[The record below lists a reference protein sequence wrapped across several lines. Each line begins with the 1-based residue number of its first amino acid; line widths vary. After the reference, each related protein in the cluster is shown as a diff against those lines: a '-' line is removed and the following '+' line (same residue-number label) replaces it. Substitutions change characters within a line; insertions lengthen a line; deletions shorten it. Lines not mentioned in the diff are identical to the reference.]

1 LAKKISI
8 AVPRSAQRP
17 PNGSKILRPEAILD
31 NMKSREEIRVR
42 YIEIDQM
49 GVVNN
54 VNYFRWLEEGR
65 VEHLRKL
72 GVPLIEIE
80 KGGTFLMIVETHCNY
95 LAPARYDE
103 LLFLETWISHVG
115 TKSIRF
121 DYQVIRRDRSQVVAR
136 AHSVHVCTDKNGK
149 SKPIPSELKSILQEA
164 ME

>member
-1 LAKKISI
+1 M
-8 AVPRSAQRP
+8 R
-17 PNGSKILRPEAILD
+17 GC
-31 NMKSREEIRVR
+31 EEIRVR

-65 VEHLRKL
+65 VELLRKM
-72 GVPLIEIE
+72 GIPLIEIE
-80 KGGTFLMIVETHCNY
+80 KGDTFLMIVETHCNY

-103 LLFLETWISHVG
+103 LVLLETWVSHVG

-121 DYQVIRRDRSQVVAR
+121 DYQVIRKDRSQVIAK
-136 AHSVHVCTDKNGK
+136 AHTVHVCTDKSGS
-149 SKPIPSELKSILQEA
+149 SKPIPPELKSILLES